1 MCGNI
6 VYYLGKI
13 IHIFPLKNNVLRYT
27 IIIHVD
33 MSQTKKYTFAIILI
47 TSLFFFWG
55 FIHNLDPVLIKHLR
69 SAFSLTHFQA
79 SLVDSAV
86 FLAYLFL
93 AIPAGLIMKKY
104 GYKSGILVG
113 LSLFALGCFLFIPAA
128 NTVSYP
134 FFLGALFVLSCGLTI
149 LETAANPYITVLG
162 DPAKAAQR
170 LNFAQSFNGLA
181 ASIAPIVGVNFILK
195 EEPKSAEEI
204 AALSE
209 HARQA
214 YIQAETSLVK
224 GPYFVLGL
232 LILLV
237 AVLFF
242 FTKLPEIKEEEG
254 DGSSSKGVFGALK
267 HKNVR
272 WGIIAQFFYVG
283 AQIYVF
289 SFLLIFAEDALHMSG
304 QEGKY
309 YAGLAGLLFMIGR
322 FIGTFF
328 MRYMAPN
335 KLLTIYSV
343 IACLLCLVVIY
354 GSGLMTLYALVG
366 ITFFMSI
373 MFPTIFAL
381 GIEGTGADTKSA
393 SSLIVMSVVGG
404 AIIPPLSSKITD
416 ISGNIHLS
424 YYVTLVCFIIVLLF
438 AWNNRKRVGN

>member
-1 MCGNI
+1 M
-6 VYYLGKI
+6 
-13 IHIFPLKNNVLRYT
+13 R
-27 IIIHVD
+27 

-86 FLAYLFL
+86 FIAYFFL

-113 LSLFALGCFLFIPAA
+113 LTLFALGCFLFIPAA
-128 NTVSYP
+128 NTISYP
-134 FFLGALFVLSCGLTI
+134 FFLGALFILSCGLTI

-204 AALSE
+204 VALSE
-209 HARQA
+209 QARQV
-214 YIQAETSLVK
+214 YIQAETALVK

-242 FTKLPEIKEEEG
+242 FTKLPEIKEE
-254 DGSSSKGVFGALK
+254 DDSTSSKGFLGALK
-267 HKNVR
+267 FKNVR
-272 WGIIAQFFYVG
+272 WGVVTQFFYVG

-289 SFLLIFAEDALHMSG
+289 SFLLVFAEDAINMSG

-309 YAGLAGLLFMIGR
+309 YAGLAGFLFMIGR

-328 MRYMAPN
+328 MRFLAPH
-335 KLLTIYSV
+335 KLLAIYSV

-354 GSGLMTLYALVG
+354 GSGIVTLYALVG

-381 GIEGTGADTKSA
+381 GIEGTGADTKSS
-393 SSLIVMSVVGG
+393 SSLIIMSIVGG
-404 AIIPPLSSKITD
+404 AIIPPLASKITD
-416 ISGNIHLS
+416 LSGNIHLS
-424 YYVTLVCFIIVLLF
+424 YYVTLVCFIVVLLF
-438 AWNNRKRVGN
+438 ALNNKGNKVVEGSK